1 MTRSS
6 HQGECGAL
14 PFTLQMKTAWLS
26 LFFLPATMHP
36 CGFDWNSKMPFA
48 LVVPDRHSVSGF
60 FPGLYH
66 RAGGSAVQDIEK
78 RVIGKVMWRLIPFL
92 IVCYFVAYLDRVN
105 VGFAKLHMNQALGLS
120 EAAFGL
126 GAGLFFVGYFLFEV
140 PSNVFLE
147 KVGARVWIARIMIT
161 WGIVSAAFAFIP
173 SISVT
178 TGIPT
183 TGVFYFL
190 RLLLG
195 ACEAGF
201 FPGIIFYLTLWFPA
215 VYRARVISLFMLAIP
230 ISSIVGSPISGLLLG
245 VTGWGLAGW
254 QWLFILEA
262 VPSVLVGI
270 GVLVYL
276 TDFPRQ
282 ARWLQPDEIA
292 WLENVQATEKRNKE
306 QVEHLSMVQA
316 LTDPRILLCAL
327 VYFCLNAASYGVAFF
342 LPTII
347 KNFGVS
353 DTQTGLLAA
362 LPFVFGAVGMV
373 LLGRHSD
380 RTMERKAHVAAALL
394 MATFGIGLAGLV
406 SNPVIVMALLC
417 FAQIGVSAVPPMF
430 WPLPASFLTGAS
442 AAAGIAAINSLG
454 NLSGFAGPYAMG
466 YLKDLTGTFT
476 AGLLLLAGS
485 ALVGAIVV
493 VMLRIDAR
501 REQLSSEVA
510 MAH

>member
-1 MTRSS
+1 M
-6 HQGECGAL
+6 E
-14 PFTLQMKTAWLS
+14 
-26 LFFLPATMHP
+26 
-36 CGFDWNSKMPFA
+36 
-48 LVVPDRHSVSGF
+48 
-60 FPGLYH
+60 GL
-66 RAGGSAVQDIEK
+66 EK

-126 GAGLFFVGYFLFEV
+126 GAGLFFVGYFIFEV
-140 PSNVFLE
+140 PSNIFLE
-147 KVGARVWIARIMIT
+147 RVGARVWIARIMIT

-173 SISVT
+173 WMSAST
-178 TGIPT
+178 GLPSTGI
-183 TGVFYFL
+183 FYFL

-230 ISSIVGSPISGLLLG
+230 ISSIIGSPISGLLLG
-245 VTGWGLAGW
+245 LSGWGLDGW

-262 VPSVLVGI
+262 LPSVLVGI

-276 TDFPRQ
+276 TDFPHQ
-282 ARWLQPDEIA
+282 ARWLQQDEIA

-306 QVEHLSMVQA
+306 SVEHLSLGQA

-347 KNFGVS
+347 KGFGVS
-353 DTQTGLLAA
+353 DAQTGLLAA
-362 LPFVFGAVGMV
+362 LPFVFGAIGMV

-380 RTMERKAHVAAALL
+380 RTMERKGHVAVALL
-394 MATFGIGLAGLV
+394 MCAVGVGLAGIIP
-406 SNPVIVMALLC
+406 NPVVVIALLC
-417 FAQIGVSAVPPMF
+417 FAQIGISAVPPMF

-442 AAAGIAAINSLG
+442 AAGCIAAINSIG

-466 YLKDLTGTFT
+466 YLKDATGSFT
-476 AGLLLLAGS
+476 AGLLLLAGC
-485 ALVGAIVV
+485 AVLGAVV
-493 VMLRIDAR
+493 VVLLRIDAR
-501 REQLSSEVA
+501 REQMSGDVA

>member
-1 MTRSS
+1 
-6 HQGECGAL
+6 
-14 PFTLQMKTAWLS
+14 
-26 LFFLPATMHP
+26 
-36 CGFDWNSKMPFA
+36 MPFA
-48 LVVPDRHSVSGF
+48 LHVRHRHSFAKPGRGF
-60 FPGLYH
+60 EPAFNDKT
-66 RAGGSAVQDIEK
+66 GGCAMDNIEK
-78 RVIGKVMWRLIPFL
+78 RVIGKVMTRLIPFL

-126 GAGLFFVGYFLFEV
+126 GAGLFFIGYFLFEV
-140 PSNVFLE
+140 PSNIFLE

-173 SISVT
+173 QIST
-178 TGIPT
+178 ATGIPT
-183 TGVFYFL
+183 TGVFYSL

-230 ISSIVGSPISGLLLG
+230 ISSIIGSPISGLLLG
-245 VTGWGLAGW
+245 VTGWGLEGW

-262 VPSVLVGI
+262 LPSVLVGI

-292 WLENVQATEKRNKE
+292 WLENVQATERRNKE
-306 QVEHLSMVQA
+306 KVEHLSLWQA
-316 LTDPRILLCAL
+316 LTDIRILLCAL

-347 KNFGVS
+347 KNFGVT

-362 LPFVFGAVGMV
+362 LPFVFGAIGMV

-380 RTMERKAHVAAALL
+380 RTMERKGHVATALVMAAI
-394 MATFGIGLAGLV
+394 GVGLAGV
-406 SNPVIVMALLC
+406 ISNPIVIMALLC
-417 FAQIGVSAVPPMF
+417 FAQIGISAVPPMF

-466 YLKDLTGTFT
+466 YLKDLTGNFT
-476 AGLLLLAGS
+476 AGLLLLAGC
-485 ALVGAIVV
+485 ALVGAVV
-493 VMLRIDAR
+493 VVLLRIDAR
-501 REQLSSEVA
+501 REQLSDNVA
-510 MAH
+510 NAVHA

>member
-1 MTRSS
+1 M
-6 HQGECGAL
+6 E
-14 PFTLQMKTAWLS
+14 
-26 LFFLPATMHP
+26 
-36 CGFDWNSKMPFA
+36 D
-48 LVVPDRHSVSGF
+48 V
-60 FPGLYH
+60 
-66 RAGGSAVQDIEK
+66 EK
-78 RVIGKVMWRLIPFL
+78 RVIGKVMWRIIPFL
-92 IVCYFVAYLDRVN
+92 IACYFVAYLDRVN

-126 GAGLFFVGYFLFEV
+126 GAGLFFIGYFLFEV
-140 PSNVFLE
+140 PSNLFLE

-173 SISVT
+173 SISVK
-178 TGIPT
+178 TGIP
-183 TGVFYFL
+183 GEDVFYFL

-245 VTGWGLAGW
+245 VTGGGLAGW
-254 QWLFILEA
+254 QWLFILEGL
-262 VPSVLVGI
+262 PSVVVGI
-270 GVLVYL
+270 AVLIYL

-282 ARWLQPDEIA
+282 ASWLQPDEIA
-292 WLENVQATEKRNKE
+292 WLERVQAIEKSNKE
-306 QVEHLSMVQA
+306 KAEHLSLLQA

-362 LPFVFGAVGMV
+362 LPFVFGAIGMV

-380 RTMERKAHVAAALL
+380 RTMERKGHVAVALL
-394 MATFGIGLAGLV
+394 MATLGV
-406 SNPVIVMALLC
+406 RIVGARPQPRPDHGAALLC
-417 FAQIGVSAVPPMF
+417 ADRN
-430 WPLPASFLTGAS
+430 LRGAADVL
-442 AAAGIAAINSLG
+442 AAAGEFPDRRVGRRGNCRDQFARQSLRFRRSFCDG
-454 NLSGFAGPYAMG
+454 LPEGSDRHFHRRPSSAGGLRVARRDRGRAVADRRQARAGVRRTCPYA
-466 YLKDLTGTFT
+466 LSNP
-476 AGLLLLAGS
+476 LAP
-485 ALVGAIVV
+485 ALACDVQPPDHKSGGCIV
-493 VMLRIDAR
+493 
-501 REQLSSEVA
+501 
-510 MAH
+510 

>member
-1 MTRSS
+1 MTSS
-6 HQGECGAL
+6 PQERQKLATGANA
-14 PFTLQMKTAWLS
+14 M
-26 LFFLPATMHP
+26 
-36 CGFDWNSKMPFA
+36 DD
-48 LVVPDRHSVSGF
+48 V
-60 FPGLYH
+60 
-66 RAGGSAVQDIEK
+66 EK
-78 RVIGKVMWRLIPFL
+78 RVIGKVMRRLIPFL
-92 IVCYFVAYLDRVN
+92 IMCYFVAYLDRVN
-105 VGFAKLHMNQALGLS
+105 VSFAKLHMDQALGFS

-126 GAGLFFVGYFLFEV
+126 GAGLFFIAYFLFEV
-140 PSNVFLE
+140 PSNLFLE
-147 KVGARVWIARIMIT
+147 RVGARVWIARIMIS

-173 SISVT
+173 SISKA
-178 TGIPT
+178 TGASHET
-183 TGVFYFL
+183 VFYAL

-215 VYRARVISLFMLAIP
+215 VYRARVISFFMLAIP
-230 ISSIVGSPISGLLLG
+230 ISSIVGAPISGMLLNL
-245 VTGWGLAGW
+245 TGWGLGGW

-262 VPSVLVGI
+262 LPSILVGLA
-270 GVLVYL
+270 VLFYL

-306 QVEHLSMVQA
+306 NVEHLSMLQA
-316 LTDPRILLCAL
+316 LTDPRIFLCAL
-327 VYFCLNAASYGVAFF
+327 VYFCLNAAGYGVAFF

-362 LPFVFGAVGMV
+362 LPFIFGGIGMV
-373 LLGRHSD
+373 LLGQHSD
-380 RTMERKAHVAAALL
+380 RTMERKGHVAVALL
-394 MATFGIGLAGLV
+394 MAAVGIGMSGLV
-406 SNPVIVMALLC
+406 SSPVLIMALLC

-442 AAAGIAAINSLG
+442 AAAGIAAVNSLG

-476 AGLLLLAGS
+476 TGLLLLAGC
-485 ALVGAIVV
+485 AVVGAAV
-493 VMLRIDAR
+493 VMSLRIDVR
-501 REQLSSEVA
+501 REHAAGEAVL
-510 MAH
+510 AH

>member
-1 MTRSS
+1 M
-6 HQGECGAL
+6 
-14 PFTLQMKTAWLS
+14 
-26 LFFLPATMHP
+26 
-36 CGFDWNSKMPFA
+36 DD
-48 LVVPDRHSVSGF
+48 V
-60 FPGLYH
+60 
-66 RAGGSAVQDIEK
+66 EK
-78 RVIGKVMWRLIPFL
+78 RVIGKVMRRLIPFL
-92 IVCYFVAYLDRVN
+92 ILCYFVAYLDRVN
-105 VGFAKLHMNQALGLS
+105 VGFAKLHMNQALGFS

-126 GAGLFFVGYFLFEV
+126 GAGLFFVAYFLFEV
-140 PSNVFLE
+140 PSNLFLE
-147 KVGARVWIARIMIT
+147 RVGARVWIARIMIS
-161 WGIVSAAFAFIP
+161 WGIVSGAFAFIP
-173 SISVT
+173 QISSA
-178 TGIPT
+178 TGLSYET
-183 TGVFYFL
+183 VFYTL

-230 ISSIVGSPISGLLLG
+230 ISSIIGSPISGLLLNLR
-245 VTGWGLAGW
+245 GLGLDGW

-262 VPSVLVGI
+262 LPSVFAGCA
-270 GVLVYL
+270 VLFYL

-282 ARWLQPDEIA
+282 AHWLKADEIA

-306 QVEHLSMVQA
+306 KVEHLSLFQA
-316 LTDPRILLCAL
+316 LTDVRILMCAL

-347 KNFGVS
+347 KGFGVS

-362 LPFVFGAVGMV
+362 VPFIFGAIGMV

-380 RTMERKAHVAAALL
+380 RTMERKGHVAVALL
-394 MATFGIGLAGLV
+394 MAAIGIGLSGLV
-406 SNPVIVMALLC
+406 SSPVLIMALLC

-476 AGLLLLAGS
+476 TGLLLLAGC
-485 ALVGAIVV
+485 AVVGAAV
-493 VMLRIDAR
+493 VMGLRIDVR
-501 REQLSSEVA
+501 REQAAGEVA
-510 MAH
+510 LAH

>member
-1 MTRSS
+1 M
-6 HQGECGAL
+6 
-14 PFTLQMKTAWLS
+14 
-26 LFFLPATMHP
+26 
-36 CGFDWNSKMPFA
+36 
-48 LVVPDRHSVSGF
+48 
-60 FPGLYH
+60 
-66 RAGGSAVQDIEK
+66 QDVEK

-92 IVCYFVAYLDRVN
+92 ILCYFVAYLDRVN
-105 VGFAKLHMNQALGLS
+105 VSFAKLHMNEALGLS

-140 PSNVFLE
+140 PSNIFLE

-173 SISVT
+173 SISAA

-183 TGVFYFL
+183 TGVFYSL

-230 ISSIVGSPISGLLLG
+230 ISSIIGSPISGMLLG
-245 VTGWGLAGW
+245 LTGWGLDGW

-262 VPSVLVGI
+262 LPSVLVGI
-270 GVLVYL
+270 GVLIYL
-276 TDFPRQ
+276 TDLPRQ
-282 ARWLQPDEIA
+282 ARWLQRDEIA
-292 WLENVQATEKRNKE
+292 WLENVQATEKLNKE
-306 QVEHLSMVQA
+306 KVEHLSLGQA
-316 LTDPRILLCAL
+316 LTDPRILMCAL

-347 KNFGVS
+347 KGFGVS

-362 LPFVFGAVGMV
+362 LPFVFG
-373 LLGRHSD
+373 
-380 RTMERKAHVAAALL
+380 ERKGHVAVALL
-394 MATFGIGLAGLV
+394 MAAIGIGLAGFV
-406 SNPVIVMALLC
+406 SNAVVVMALLC

-466 YLKDLTGTFT
+466 YLKDLTGNFT
-476 AGLLLLAGS
+476 AGLLLLAGC
-485 ALVGAIVV
+485 ALAGAIVV

-501 REQLSSEVA
+501 REHLSGEIA

>member
-1 MTRSS
+1 MDD
-6 HQGECGAL
+6 L
-14 PFTLQMKTAWLS
+14 
-26 LFFLPATMHP
+26 
-36 CGFDWNSKMPFA
+36 
-48 LVVPDRHSVSGF
+48 
-60 FPGLYH
+60 
-66 RAGGSAVQDIEK
+66 EK
-78 RVIGKVMWRLIPFL
+78 RVIGKVMRRLIPFL
-92 IVCYFVAYLDRVN
+92 ILCYFVAYLDRVN
-105 VGFAKLHMNQALGLS
+105 VGFAKLHMNQALGFS

-126 GAGLFFVGYFLFEV
+126 GAGLFFIAYFLFEV
-140 PSNVFLE
+140 PSNLFLE
-147 KVGARVWIARIMIT
+147 RVGARVWIARIMIS

-173 SISVT
+173 SISAA
-178 TGIPT
+178 TGLSNNT
-183 TGVFYFL
+183 VFYTL

-215 VYRARVISLFMLAIP
+215 VYRARVISFFMLAIP
-230 ISSIVGSPISGLLLG
+230 ISSIVGSPISGLLLN
-245 VTGWGLAGW
+245 VTGWGLDGW

-262 VPSVLVGI
+262 LPSILVGFC
-270 GVLVYL
+270 VLFYL

-306 QVEHLSMVQA
+306 KVEHLSLFQA
-316 LTDPRILLCAL
+316 LTDIRILLCAL

-347 KNFGVS
+347 KGFGVS

-380 RTMERKAHVAAALL
+380 RTMERKGHVAVALL
-394 MATFGIGLAGLV
+394 MAGAGIGLSGLV
-406 SNPVIVMALLC
+406 SSPVVIMALLC

-476 AGLLLLAGS
+476 TGLLLLAGC
-485 ALVGAIVV
+485 AVVGAAV
-493 VMLRIDAR
+493 VMSLRIDVR
-501 REQLSSEVA
+501 REQAAGEVA
-510 MAH
+510 PAH